1 MFVEGVGSQGLA
13 SSQGHTNGDVNHKG
27 FTPRSRQNS
36 GLFNRDDHN
45 AMIRSLHNGRRPP
58 QRSRTTHEN
67 IQTGPQVLT
76 IMMASS
82 HLSQPR
88 HHTQTALT
96 PAQVSAAA
104 ASQETKAQSASV
116 STLEQPS
123 SETSDSVAPLAQLP
137 RRPKLGPPRRSYSVT
152 DYEPVPPEQRP
163 AVGALTLTT
172 LPSEIHFAIFDFL
185 DPIDAT
191 CLGLTNRHL
200 YAIHRRMHGSV
211 PLSVRRDGPN
221 ELEWAWHR
229 AAYPTPSMSALPLCP
244 SSSSSSSSPSSSP
257 SAAAAAVA
265 AVAVAANDDKKTAAG
280 HLAALRVRGKGL
292 CRKCGVSRCELH
304 KHIKEWMPAEYE
316 YCSVRDMFVHT
327 PGEEARPHCYMSNP
341 TNSTRCGR
349 HRVRRNNKMPMA

>member
-13 SSQGHTNGDVNHKG
+13 SSQGHATGDVNHKG

-76 IMMASS
+76 IMMAHS

-88 HHTQTALT
+88 HHTQTSLT
-96 PAQVSAAA
+96 TAQVSAAA
-104 ASQETKAQSASV
+104 AAQETKAQSASV
-116 STLEQPS
+116 STLEQTS
-123 SETSDSVAPLAQLP
+123 SETSDSVAPLSQHT

-163 AVGALTLTT
+163 AAGALTTLIT

-191 CLGLTNRHL
+191 CLGLTNSHL

-229 AAYPTPSMSALPLCP
+229 AAYPTPSMSPLSPCP
-244 SSSSSSSSPSSSP
+244 SSSSSSSSSP
-257 SAAAAAVA
+257 SAGGPVG
-265 AVAVAANDDKKTAAG
+265 NDDNKAAAG

-316 YCSVRDMFVHT
+316 YCSVRDMFVHR
-327 PGEEARPHCYMSNP
+327 PGEEARSHCYMSNP

-349 HRVRRNNKMPMA
+349 HKVRRNNKTPVA